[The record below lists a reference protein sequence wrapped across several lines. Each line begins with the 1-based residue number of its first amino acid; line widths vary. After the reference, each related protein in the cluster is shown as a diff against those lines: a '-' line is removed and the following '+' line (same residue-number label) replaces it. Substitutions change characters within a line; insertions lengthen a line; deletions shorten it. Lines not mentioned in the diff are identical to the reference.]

1 MIHLASEKTRSNL
14 SQFDS
19 NQVQPNAIDLKVDK
33 IFQINEHVNFAIN
46 ETTKTHRG
54 SLEMIPDES
63 GDWHL
68 GVGTYEII
76 MEGEITIGPDEAG
89 WVITRSTL
97 NRNGLFITSGL
108 YDSGYQGVMA
118 GALHV
123 NVGPAVIRKGTRVGQ
138 FLLFKAEALNQY
150 DGDYGTGK
158 ADEKMYK
165 TETYL
170 HHQEQVMATSPEE
183 QKIYNVRRTD

>member
-1 MIHLASEKTRSNL
+1 MIHLASASATSNL

-33 IFQINEHVNFAIN
+33 IFEIDLQSNFLINEDEKI
-46 ETTKTHRG
+46 HRG
-54 SLEMIPDES
+54 SLEMHPDEND
-63 GDWHL
+63 DWHL
-68 GVGTYEII
+68 DVGTYEII

-123 NVGPAVIRKGTRVGQ
+123 NVGPAVIRRGTRVGQ

-158 ADEKMYK
+158 ADDKMYK
-165 TETYL
+165 TQTFL
-170 HHQEQVMATSPEE
+170 HHQEYEVEGNP
-183 QKIYNVRRTD
+183 V